1 MSGGTS
7 GTQVRLGCSPF
18 DRCNQSITPRMCI
31 RIAGDVSC
39 HDSYGFPSGQPFY
52 PADTTLG
59 APTTWGAIP
68 QTVALAAAINN
79 ESKPCVHTVA
89 AAASVLPA
97 DVYGPGRAAC
107 GSWCRRTRY
116 CCNRRSLRTCPHRA
130 KSGSR
135 LTPVTPATPPGTSIN
150 FPPIYEYL
158 YLYISP
164 VYIVCRNSQRSDG
177 RDLLRICEPP
187 GRADR
192 GAVGHSLMDRRVRHR
207 TLG

>member
-1 MSGGTS
+1 
-7 GTQVRLGCSPF
+7 
-18 DRCNQSITPRMCI
+18 MCI

-97 DVYGPGRAAC
+97 DVYGPRA
-107 GSWCRRTRY
+107 
-116 CCNRRSLRTCPHRA
+116 RSVWVVVQAHEILLQSPLAAHMPSPRQIRLQAYAGDPRNAARHRP
-130 KSGSR
+130 SISHPSTSTSR
-135 LTPVTPATPPGTSIN
+135 
-150 FPPIYEYL
+150 
-158 YLYISP
+158 YISP

-177 RDLLRICEPP
+177 RDLLRICEPE
-187 GRADR
+187 
-192 GAVGHSLMDRRVRHR
+192 GAQTGALLATASWTGACGTGL
-207 TLG
+207 LGDASVC

>member
-1 MSGGTS
+1 
-7 GTQVRLGCSPF
+7 
-18 DRCNQSITPRMCI
+18 MCI

-97 DVYGPGRAAC
+97 DVYGPGRAGC

-130 KSGSR
+130 RSGSR
-135 LTPVTPATPPGTSIN
+135 LTPVTPATPPGTVHQ
-150 FPPIYEYL
+150 FPTHLRVPLGTSHL
-158 YLYISP
+158 YTSCAGIVSGATGVIFYAFVSP
-164 VYIVCRNSQRSDG
+164 QGAQTGALLATASWTGACGTGLLGDASVC
-177 RDLLRICEPP
+177 
-187 GRADR
+187 
-192 GAVGHSLMDRRVRHR
+192 
-207 TLG
+207 